1 MGGGIAVIVPIQ
13 RWRDIESERET
24 AYLSRSDSMKARPL
38 QGAQR
43 QTGLSF
49 EEVVDVAAFEDL
61 ACWIENDPTTVLPI
75 DQANRLV
82 Y

>member
-1 MGGGIAVIVPIQ
+1 
-13 RWRDIESERET
+13 
-24 AYLSRSDSMKARPL
+24 MKARPL